1 MEDKIRVLKVEP
13 GKAPKAVEMD
23 NTLRAMQEM
32 VGGYIQLVPFEKG
45 ACVVCNEDGKLI
57 GLEVNRRF
65 GHDILVGTFFVAGD
79 DGGEDFCSLTDEQ
92 IEKYSQQFKEPLIA
106 QNENIRFGFLAL

>member
-13 GKAPKAVEMD
+13 GKEPEAVEMD

-45 ACVVCNEDGKLI
+45 ACVPHLDG
-57 GLEVNRRF
+57 VF
-65 GHDILVGTFFVAGD
+65 T
-79 DGGEDFCSLTDEQ
+79 
-92 IEKYSQQFKEPLIA
+92 P
-106 QNENIRFGFLAL
+106 